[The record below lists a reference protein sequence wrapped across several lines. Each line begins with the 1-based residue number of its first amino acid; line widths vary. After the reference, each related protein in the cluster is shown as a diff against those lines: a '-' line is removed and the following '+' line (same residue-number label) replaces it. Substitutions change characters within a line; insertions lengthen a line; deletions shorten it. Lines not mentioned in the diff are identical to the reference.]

1 MKNKVKVSVSQTDD
15 KAKIPLRKKEIAEL
29 LSLVSEQEN
38 AKVSVLEVVFVGA
51 EFIRELNVRFLG
63 HDYETDVITFPLN
76 SDDDP
81 IEGEIYICVK
91 VAREQAGKYNIS
103 YRDELINLVIHGMLH
118 LIGYND
124 SEIRSREKMI
134 ALGNKYKKFYTDE
147 KLDENKTNS

>member
-15 KAKIPLRKKEIAEL
+15 KAKIPLQKKEVAEL
-29 LSLVSEQEN
+29 ISLVSEQEKAN
-38 AKVSVLEVVFVGA
+38 IGVVEVVFVGA

-63 HDYETDVITFPLN
+63 HNYETDVITFPIN

-81 IEGEIYICVK
+81 IEGEIYICIK
-91 VAREQAGKYNIS
+91 VAREQAEEYNIS

-124 SEIRSREKMI
+124 SKISSRKKMI
-134 ALGNKYKKFYTDE
+134 ALGDKYRNLYAE
-147 KLDENKTNS
+147 RKLDENKTIS